1 MKHSITFLHS
11 CPCLP
16 PPIVHVLGYLAG
28 QGANYP
34 PQKGVALCIYM
45 YWGLTRGGRGGGPCK
60 ANPKWDWSVIGG
72 EDERRAIASHVRQL
86 TVSEFADGVNNKPKG
101 CRLCGKVLR
110 LLLKYLSSQFQ
121 VVGYILEG
129 PLKCDRQCLLV
140 QMFIQGRRMFSCL
153 QMSHPPLPLLIIA
166 ERLSHA
172 AVLRHLNRPHPWW
185 TH

>member
-1 MKHSITFLHS
+1 MWNIQSHFCT
-11 CPCLP
+11 PARACLLP
-16 PPIVHVLGYLAG
+16 
-28 QGANYP
+28 
-34 PQKGVALCIYM
+34 LCM
-45 YWGLTRGGRGGGPCK
+45 YWVTLPGRGPIIHLRRGWPCVYICIGGSHGGEGGPCK

-86 TVSEFADGVNNKPKG
+86 TVSEFADGVNNKTKG

-172 AVLRHLNRPHPWW
+172 VLRHLNRPHPWW